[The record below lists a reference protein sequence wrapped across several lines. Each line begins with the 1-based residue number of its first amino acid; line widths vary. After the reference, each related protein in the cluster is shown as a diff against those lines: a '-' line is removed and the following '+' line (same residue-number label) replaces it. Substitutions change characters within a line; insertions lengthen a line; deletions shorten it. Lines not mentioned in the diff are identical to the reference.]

1 MLQRTPISENKTG
14 EGPASQNLQKIGS
27 EERENELETMK
38 AAREGILEGGGERG
52 GALETEQEGKRQH
65 SPSTMFCWTT
75 AGLVLSVI
83 CSSIGDLVGVVNDFH
98 VVL

>member
-75 AGLVLSVI
+75 A
-83 CSSIGDLVGVVNDFH
+83 DTWW
-98 VVL
+98 